1 MNFFKFLIPFLVGY
15 LSAALFQGV
24 VFKLMTLAWFIGQL
38 IGLVVVIGIA
48 WLIWKYLKTK

>member
-38 IGLVVVIGIA
+38 IGLVIVIGIA